1 MAKRLVGESKEA
13 VEEMKELAKEPI
25 PEISFNEAEV
35 QAVADFI
42 NYCYK
47 NGTYTMGMDGAV
59 KLNKMLSAMHNHV
72 TKIEKY
78 IFEFKRTVA
87 AKKAV
92 EP

>member
-1 MAKRLVGESKEA
+1 MVKRLVGESKEA
-13 VEEMKELAKEPI
+13 VEEMKAVAKEPI
-25 PEISFNEAEV
+25 PEISFVESEV
-35 QAVADFI
+35 AVVADFV

-47 NGTYTMGMDGAV
+47 NGSFTMGMSDAV
-59 KLNKMLSAMHNHV
+59 KLNKMLSAMHQHV

>member
-1 MAKRLVGESKEA
+1 MVKRLVGESKEA
-13 VEEMKELAKEPI
+13 VEQMKAVAKEPL
-25 PEISFNEAEV
+25 PEIAFVEAEV
-35 QAVADFI
+35 QAIADFV

-47 NGTYTMGMDGAV
+47 HGSFTMGMAEAV
-59 KLNKMLSAMHNHV
+59 KLNKMLGAMHSHIS
-72 TKIEKY
+72 KIEKY